1 MLRCVLLLCAL
12 SGAAPAVAE
21 LLAASDGCSSS
32 TLYFA
37 GLATRHAGAR
47 AGAAREEL
55 LAALAVTAAR
65 CASLAAEP
73 AVRHAFHAYYSF
85 YLVLEPDGRAERRRL
100 WPRLCALANAGLS
113 AGERPR
119 SIVFVPRDALPGLDS
134 LAQLTLHEGN
144 QFAACG
150 AGEPYWR

>member
-12 SGAAPAVAE
+12 AGAAPALAD
-21 LLAASDGCSSS
+21 LLAVSDGCGSSA
-32 TLYFA
+32 LYFA
-37 GLATRHAGAR
+37 GLAAR
-47 AGAAREEL
+47 RPHPRVGAAREEL

-65 CASLAAEP
+65 CASLEAEP

-85 YLVLEPDGRAERRRL
+85 YVVLEPDGRAERQRL
-100 WPRLCALANAGLS
+100 WPRLCALANAGLP
-113 AGERPR
+113 AEARPR
-119 SIVFVPRDALPGLDS
+119 SIVFVPQDALPALDS